1 MKHTVVL
8 ATFLSL
14 ACIGS
19 AITIEGSTSGKA
31 SIEAMEHVFLRSE
44 ESRTNSMA
52 SIMRTMT
59 PAKAVHILKEHNLET
74 PALMQATK
82 LALTKQ
88 SSLRQSP
95 TGYSA
100 LAGAKKLLNDMI
112 FNASS
117 KYDVEI
123 ATCTEFYT
131 QQCAALEVCRGMIS
145 AANEIC
151 ANSRALI
158 LWSQACID
166 RAETDIVTGKQKLH
180 FHLLQC
186 EHELYKMRS
195 RLKILKGDLDVLT
208 SILEMT
214 DCDASFVQMND
225 LQVLQ
230 CEDPCT
236 KKTYFT
242 FNQEALK
249 KKMSA
254 LQSSASRDL
263 VHESLTTLFN
273 GISGLKLL
281 QSTEDQV
288 PVTNKSQWNNK
299 PVPRTEVPGNP
310 CTDPNGGAPSLKD
323 KRAAKCTIKKSPECY
338 KLQERFLLI
347 QSGVQ
352 DEYDELKEEIDQLEN
367 YCEETKET
375 LQTQIANN
383 QDLLKT
389 CQTKLAE
396 ATEKE
401 ATAGEKGRST
411 AAENEKLTN
420 ELEKQMATC
429 SKKYI
434 GFETEICALKKIRG
448 ELYKMKGGADATGF
462 FQDCVV
468 SKWSPDECSVS
479 CGGGTQIISRTV
491 GIHPNG
497 GAGCLPLEMEKTCNA
512 KPCPV
517 DCDLSAWSG
526 WSKCSA
532 ACGGG
537 VQQRLREVKV
547 PMRFDGR
554 PCSATSM
561 TKSCN
566 GQACEKDCELT
577 DWTAW
582 TTCSKDCD
590 GGTMKRQKFI
600 KAKALGAGKCADKW
614 SMDRLE
620 YKHCNE
626 FVCALNT
633 TESDALVCRN
643 SMDIILLI
651 DGSGSLGQEGWDA
664 EIKAANAFVDAF
676 IDGGADVEIAV
687 ILFSGPRTWGGVD
700 LCTGANSQGVDLET
714 VCQIRTITHFSSDL
728 QNVKTLISGMTWP
741 QGSTLTSVA
750 LLSAKS
756 ELSMGRKDS
765 KSNII
770 VFTDG
775 RPLSYRKTGLAAKE
789 VRKAARLIWVPITK
803 FAPLS
808 KIKEWATRR
817 WEENVV
823 QVDSFGDLEKPDVIT
838 HLVANICPKEEP
850 HLEVIPGTFQPYR

>member
-1 MKHTVVL
+1 MKFSVVV
-8 ATFLSL
+8 ATILLGCSCL
-14 ACIGS
+14 GS
-19 AITIEGSTSGKA
+19 AITIEGLSNGKA
-31 SIEAMEHVFLRSE
+31 SVEAMEHVFFRSE
-44 ESRTNSMA
+44 EMRTSSMA
-52 SIMRTMT
+52 SIMRSMT
-59 PAKAVHILKEHNLET
+59 PAKAVHFLKEHNLST
-74 PALMQATK
+74 PALIEASK
-82 LALTKQ
+82 LAMSKH

-100 LAGAKKLLNDMI
+100 LAGAKTLLNSMI

-131 QQCAALEVCRGMIS
+131 RQCAAMDVCRGAIS

-158 LWSQACID
+158 LYSQSCIE
-166 RAETDIVTGKQKLH
+166 RAETDIVTGKQKLQ

-195 RLKILKGDLDVLT
+195 RLKILDGDLDVLT

-214 DCDASFVQMND
+214 DCDSSFVQMNN
-225 LQVLQ
+225 LEVLE
-230 CEDPCT
+230 CKDPCT
-236 KKTYFT
+236 QKTFFT
-242 FNQEALK
+242 FNQEALQ

-254 LQSSASRDL
+254 LQSSSRDL
-263 VHESLTTLFN
+263 VHESLNTLFD
-273 GISGLKLL
+273 GITGLKLVQYEEEQL
-281 QSTEDQV
+281 
-288 PVTNKSQWNNK
+288 PINKSRWNMH
-299 PVPRTEVPGNP
+299 PVPRTEVPANP

-323 KRAAKCTIKKSPECY
+323 KRAAKCTIKKSPQCY

-352 DEYDELKEEIDQLEN
+352 DEYDELKEEIDQLMN

-401 ATAGEKGRST
+401 ATAGEKGRTT
-411 AAENEKLTN
+411 AEENEKLDG
-420 ELEKQMATC
+420 ELRKKMDTC
-429 SKKYI
+429 SKHYI
-434 GFETEICALKKIRG
+434 SFETEICALKKIRG
-448 ELYKMKGGADATGF
+448 ELYKMKGGSGATGF

-468 SKWSPDECSVS
+468 SRWSPDECSVP
-479 CGGGTQIISRTV
+479 CGGGSQIVSRTV
-491 GIHPNG
+491 MIHPNG
-497 GAGCLPLEMEKTCNA
+497 GAGCLPLAMEKTCNA

-517 DCDLSAWSG
+517 DCELEAWSG

-532 ACGGG
+532 ECGGG
-537 VQQRLREVKV
+537 VRQRLREVKKA
-547 PMRFDGR
+547 MRFDGK
-554 PCSATSM
+554 PCGATSQAIA
-561 TKSCN
+561 CN

-582 TTCSKDCD
+582 TICSKDCD
-590 GGTMKRQKFI
+590 GGTMKRQKFVKH
-600 KAKALGAGKCADKW
+600 KAWGAGKCADKW
-614 SMDRLE
+614 AMERLE
-620 YKHCNE
+620 YKHCNQ
-626 FVCALNT
+626 FNCPLNNTISNALT
-633 TESDALVCRN
+633 CQE
-643 SMDIILLI
+643 SMDIVLLI
-651 DGSGSLGQEGWDA
+651 DGSGSLGQTGWDA
-664 EIKAANAFVDAF
+664 EIKAANGFVDAF
-676 IDGGADVEIAV
+676 IDGGADAEIAV
-687 ILFSGPRTWGGVD
+687 IRFSGPRTWGGVYK
-700 LCTGANSQGVDLET
+700 CIGANTDGVDLET
-714 VCQIRTITHFSSDL
+714 VCQIKTITHFSSDL
-728 QNVKTLISGMTWP
+728 KNVKTLISGMSWP

-775 RPLSYRKTGLAAKE
+775 RPLSYRKTELAARE
-789 VRKAARLIWVPITK
+789 VRKAARLIWVPVTK
-803 FAPLS
+803 FAPLA
-808 KIKEWATRR
+808 KIKTWATRR
-817 WEENVV
+817 WEENVIV
-823 QVDSFGDLEKPDVIT
+823 VDTFGDLEKPEVIT
-838 HLVANICPKEEP
+838 HIVANICPKESP
-850 HLEVIPGTFQPYR
+850 KLEFIPGTQQPYR